1 MIKKLEEHSELYD
14 HDDDED
20 EVKETRTRGGRYK
33 Y

>member
-14 HDDDED
+14 HDED
-20 EVKETRTRGGRYK
+20 EVKETRTRDGRYK